1 MLNIASEE
9 TYHDDEI
16 IIQEGTKGDWVYVVL
31 SGTVEISKTVE
42 GKKFVIELLQPDEVF
57 GELAFLGGIT
67 RTATARAVGETTVG
81 VVDRAFLDGEFN
93 KLPSEFR
100 AILVAVVQR
109 FKKLIDQSPGFSSL
123 KKIRLLQTLSLTY
136 KDKKAFVNAYTG
148 DLSRGS
154 LFIRTENPLEQG
166 EQFLLK
172 LQLPGLS
179 DPIRIKCEVAS
190 SREKAERTDDSPAGM
205 GVTFVE
211 MTKKD
216 NQMLKQYLKDMAKGE
231 KKELPELANSLK

>member
-9 TYHDDEI
+9 TYQDGQI
-16 IIQEGTKGDWVYVVL
+16 IIEEGTKGDWVYVIM
-31 SGTVEISKTVE
+31 SGTVEISKTVA

-57 GELAFLGGIT
+57 GELAFLGGIV
-67 RTATARAVGETTVG
+67 RTATARAIGETTVG
-81 VVDRAFLDGEFN
+81 VVDRAFLDREFN

-109 FKKLIDQSPGFSSL
+109 FKKLIDQSSTFSSH
-123 KKIRLLQTLSLTY
+123 KEIRLLQTLSLTY
-136 KDKKAFVNAYTG
+136 KDKRAFANAYTG
-148 DLSRGS
+148 NISSGG

-166 EQFLLK
+166 EHFLLK

-179 DPIRIKCEVAS
+179 DPIRIKCEVEL
-190 SREKAERTDDSPAGM
+190 SRKKGEETDGSPAGM
-205 GVTFVE
+205 GITFIE

-216 NQMLKQYLKDMAKGE
+216 NQMLRLCLKDMANGQE
-231 KKELPELANSLK
+231 RH

>member
-1 MLNIASEE
+1 MFNIASEE
-9 TYHDDEI
+9 TYQDGQI
-16 IIQEGTKGDWVYVVL
+16 IIKEGTTGDWVYVIL
-31 SGTVEISKTVE
+31 SGTVEISKTVG

-67 RTATARAVGETTVG
+67 RTATARAIGETTVG

-148 DLSRGS
+148 NTSSGG

-166 EQFLLK
+166 EHFLLK
-172 LQLPGLS
+172 LKLPGLS
-179 DPIRIKCEVAS
+179 GPIRIKCEVAL
-190 SREKAERTDDSPAGM
+190 SRKKAEKTDDSPAGM
-205 GVTFVE
+205 GITFVE

-216 NQMLKQYLKDMAKGE
+216 NQTLKQYLKDMAKGE
-231 KKELPELANSLK
+231 EKEL